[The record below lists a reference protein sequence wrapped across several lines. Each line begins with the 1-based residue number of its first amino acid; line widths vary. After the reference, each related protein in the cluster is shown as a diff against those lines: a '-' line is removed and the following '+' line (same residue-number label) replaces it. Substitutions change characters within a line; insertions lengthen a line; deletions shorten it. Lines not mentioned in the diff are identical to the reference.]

1 MISQLERAMTIRSVR
16 WIYAAVLVG
25 LALGCGKEPPPA
37 YDPPPQENTK
47 TVTSKDGK
55 TQWESTVPP

>member
-1 MISQLERAMTIRSVR
+1 MTIRSVR